1 MIYILAGIFALLGLY
16 NLFLSSKLKVRVV
29 LTSVDLFVFAMI
41 ILMFFIYQYVFKADY
56 IKAITISLSILFWN
70 YSAIIARGFSE
81 DQVFSNKLNPFVNKS
96 VNLDEIKSVTLSRAK
111 GRLLAIV
118 YFRSSNV
125 EDYMRFKLRNEKELI
140 QILKKQRVN
149 VIN

>member
-56 IKAITISLSILFWN
+56 IKAITIGLSILFWN
-70 YSAIIARGFSE
+70 YSAIISRGFSE
-81 DQVFSNKLNPFVNKS
+81 DKVFSNKLNPFVNKAVS
-96 VNLDEIKSVTLSRAK
+96 LDEIKSVTLSRAK

-118 YFRSSNV
+118 YFKSTNV
-125 EDYMRFKLRNEKELI
+125 EDYMRFKLKNEKELI
-140 QILKKQRVN
+140 QVLKKQRVN

>member
-56 IKAITISLSILFWN
+56 IKALTISLSILFWN

-81 DQVFSNKLNPFVNKS
+81 DKVFSNKLNPFVNKS